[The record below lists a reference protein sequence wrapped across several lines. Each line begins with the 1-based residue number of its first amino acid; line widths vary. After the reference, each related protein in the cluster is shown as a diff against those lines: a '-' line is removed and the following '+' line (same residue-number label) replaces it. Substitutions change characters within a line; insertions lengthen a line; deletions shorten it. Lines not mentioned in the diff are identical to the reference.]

1 MKLYDLLLK
10 TISKMPN
17 GWGETVQVDLTNGW
31 TAPSDGM
38 LLVRI
43 AAQGDVAYISQD
55 SNARYI
61 CIYAAG
67 GGNTTSTGAVHK
79 GNKYRISHKGRN
91 VSEVEGFFTPFSYRG
106 GYFSRLIKRL
116 QSLFLKGVVA

>member
-1 MKLYDLLLK
+1 MELFELLKK

-17 GWGETVQVDLTNGW
+17 GWGKTVKVDLTNGW

-43 AAQGDVAYISQD
+43 AAQGDVAYIGQD
-55 SNARYI
+55 SNDRYI
-61 CIYAAG
+61 CLYAVG

-79 GNKYRISHKGRN
+79 GNRYRIAYKGRN

-106 GYFSRLIKRL
+106 YLYRIIKRL
-116 QSLFLKGVVA
+116 QSLFLKGVMA

>member
-67 GGNTTSTGAVHK
+67 GGNTTASGIVRK
-79 GNKYRISHKGRN
+79 GKRYRVAYKGRN
-91 VSEVEGFFTPFSYRG
+91 VTTVESFFTPFSYRG
-106 GYFSRLIKRL
+106 APL
-116 QSLFLKGVVA
+116 

>member
-31 TAPSDGM
+31 TAPSDGL

-43 AAQGDVAYISQD
+43 AGASDVAYIGQD
-55 SNARYI
+55 SRDNYI
-61 CIYAAG
+61 CLYAYG
-67 GGNTTSTGAVHK
+67 GGNTTSTGTVRK
-79 GNKYRISHKGRN
+79 GSRYRISYKGRN
-91 VSEVEGFFTPFSYRG
+91 VSTIEGFFTPFYYRG
-106 GYFSRLIKRL
+106 GYLSRLVNFL
-116 QSLFLKGVVA
+116 QSLLSKGVMA